1 MHVSYPSFFLVL
13 LTRHY
18 PRENIDIL
26 MPRNKLPLIPFFG
39 LFETKGQGICM
50 EEDNGSIY

>member
-39 LFETKGQGICM
+39 LFETKGQGLCM